1 MEAYRRTVLEFLEG
15 WKIFKIPVFQRNYS
29 WTIDNCSQLFL
40 DIENILISGKE
51 HFIGTIVYKRF
62 EDGIISSHL
71 VVDGQQR
78 LTTIQL
84 LVKAMCDIEENTF
97 NKKILKN
104 KILENEGAPND
115 KKFKLIPIAFDSDI
129 YNKLMNME
137 NFDEDLFTIEEK
149 NTVIYRNYN
158 YLKQKLIENKI
169 TSNQVIYILSKL
181 VIVTIFLINESPQE
195 IFESLNSTGLGL
207 SNADLLRNYLLMP
220 LNYEKQ
226 KELYTKYWLKIE
238 QMIGSDKMEQYL
250 IYYLIFKRKTDS
262 ISFLSKKS
270 RINDSNLYIS
280 FKKYIE
286 ENKIDFE
293 CLFKDM
299 YEYAK
304 YYKRFTYCDI
314 RTKDKIDKKL
324 YDIFYTLNTFPAT
337 ILLLKYFDMFNKNE
351 ITEKDLLSILDICIS
366 YIFRVRIC
374 TNKSVS
380 NQFFASVLSS
390 INGKDNII
398 DQTWEAFN
406 KGKGRYAFPSD
417 NDFKNCLINKNLYQT
432 LKSVGC
438 RYLLFNIEKYENKEV
453 PSIDEASIEHIMPQN
468 LSSEWESYLNDLDAL
483 NCREELLHT
492 LGNLTLSHSS
502 INSELSDNLFDDK
515 KEIYGKSNYTF
526 TRNLKDYIKWTNVEI
541 LSRANEL
548 ADIAIKIWELP
559 SKYNAIKLS
568 TSDFHYFSENHA
580 DFDGSKPY
588 LLVIKDKKYNVK
600 YWKNLLELVVKF
612 LYEEY
617 PEIIKECR
625 DIKINNKMSELTEN
639 PINENVKIDENLYLY
654 TGISTSKKLGFIFS
668 LIEYIEQRENVSI
681 MDDFSFKIL

>member
-1 MEAYRRTVLEFLEG
+1 
-15 WKIFKIPVFQRNYS
+15 
-29 WTIDNCSQLFL
+29 
-40 DIENILISGKE
+40 
-51 HFIGTIVYKRF
+51 
-62 EDGIISSHL
+62 
-71 VVDGQQR
+71 
-78 LTTIQL
+78 
-84 LVKAMCDIEENTF
+84 
-97 NKKILKN
+97 
-104 KILENEGAPND
+104 
-115 KKFKLIPIAFDSDI
+115 
-129 YNKLMNME
+129 
-137 NFDEDLFTIEEK
+137 
-149 NTVIYRNYN
+149 
-158 YLKQKLIENKI
+158 
-169 TSNQVIYILSKL
+169 
-181 VIVTIFLINESPQE
+181 
-195 IFESLNSTGLGL
+195 
-207 SNADLLRNYLLMP
+207 
-220 LNYEKQ
+220 
-226 KELYTKYWLKIE
+226 
-238 QMIGSDKMEQYL
+238 MIGSDKMEQYL

-262 ISFLSKKS
+262 ISFSSKKS

-299 YEYAK
+299 YGYAK
-304 YYKRFTYCDI
+304 YYKRFIYCDI
-314 RTKDKIDKKL
+314 KIKDKIDKKL
-324 YDIFYTLNTFPAT
+324 YHIFYTLNTFPAT

-406 KGKGRYAFPSD
+406 KGKGRYTFPND

-483 NCREELLHT
+483 NFREELLHT

-502 INSELSDNLFDDK
+502 INSELSDNLFNDK

-526 TRNLKDYIKWTNVEI
+526 TRKLKDYIKWTNVEI

-548 ADIAIKIWELP
+548 ADIAIKIWKLP